1 MANALDWL
9 QSRDTKINQADFDKY
24 FLKYGDT
31 SPLENVFTPAQKE
44 AVANFNANRRSP
56 GMAEDV
62 IPGVEKTV
70 IPQLDASQFSMPV
83 GRGSWFNR
91 PQEPA
96 SLQTYLRRAEMQEAM
111 RMKESEAIAK
121 YILNTPE
128 LAGRSP
134 EEFTT
139 FKQAQDEADKIR
151 KNKANPLK
159 EAKAKADLR
168 AAEGRAEKLE
178 KENKIAGML
187 AGDGGTV
194 APNVTPK
201 LSPQDKQAFEWA
213 KAHPNDSRA
222 SGIMLKLKQKGL

>member
-44 AVANFNANRRSP
+44 AVANFNSNRRSP

-62 IPGVEKTV
+62 IPGVDKTV

-128 LAGRSP
+128 LVGRSP

-139 FKQAQDEADKIR
+139 FKQVQDEAERIR
-151 KNKANPLK
+151 KNKENPIK
-159 EAKAKADLR
+159 EAKAKEDLR
-168 AAEGRAEKLE
+168 TARARADKAE
-178 KENKIAGML
+178 KENKLSGFFEGGKGTPAP
-187 AGDGGTV
+187 APTTATGTV
-194 APNVTPK
+194 VMYKDGKPFNVPAENVDKAK
-201 LSPQDKQAFEWA
+201 L
-213 KAHPNDSRA
+213 R
-222 SGIMLKLKQKGL
+222 GYTLR